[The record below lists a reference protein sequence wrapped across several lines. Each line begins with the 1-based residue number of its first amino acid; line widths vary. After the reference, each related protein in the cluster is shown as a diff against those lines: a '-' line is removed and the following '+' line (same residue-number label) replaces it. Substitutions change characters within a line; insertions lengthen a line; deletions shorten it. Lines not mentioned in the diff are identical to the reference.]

1 MAQIAV
7 WANVWAVTGLDP
19 ELLKKANIRPFATVQ
34 EAVDAALAQN
44 KDAKVLVSMD
54 GSITVPR
61 VD

>member
-1 MAQIAV
+1 V
-7 WANVWAVTGLDP
+7 WANVWAVTDLDP

-44 KDAKVLVSMD
+44 KDAQVLVSMD